1 MTRVDYDRR
10 LYRTYRAG
18 RSLSPDT
25 GRLWMDALAS
35 HVGRDRSDLTILDLG
50 AGTGRFSVLLA
61 DAFASQVVAVEPS
74 EKMRAEAERGSPH
87 ARVVYRDGAAGAI
100 PAANGAFD
108 FALLS
113 MVIHHVPDLDACA
126 RELHRVVKPAGLVF
140 IRNTFSGR
148 LASIRHYEFFPSAR
162 AIDEAR
168 LPKVE
173 QICEAFEARG
183 FATEALDTLEQEI
196 DPSLSAHYDRLKRR
210 ALSSFE
216 LMTDAEFEQ
225 GLARMRIA
233 ASLETTP
240 TPVKEKIDLL
250 VLRRPKP

>member
-1 MTRVDYDRR
+1 VTRVDYDRR

-25 GRLWMDALAS
+25 GRLWMDALAG

-61 DAFASQVVAVEPS
+61 EAFASQVVAVEPS

-126 RELHRVVKPAGLVF
+126 RELYRVVKPAGLVF

-168 LPKVE
+168 LPSVE
-173 QICEAFEARG
+173 RIRDAFEARG
-183 FATEALDTLEQEI
+183 FAMEALDTLEQEI
-196 DPSLSAHYDRLKRR
+196 DPSLAAHSDRLERR
-210 ALSSFE
+210 ALSSFD
-216 LMTDAEFEQ
+216 LMTDTDFQQ
-225 GLARMRIA
+225 GLARLRLA
-233 ASLETTP
+233 ASLDP
-240 TPVKEKIDLL
+240 P
-250 VLRRPKP
+250 RS